1 MMMADTVN
9 FSSPTTGKDICSLH
23 ACNIIFCGKANDFFP
38 RFGAMFDVD
47 QSGEALKKSRI
58 LILNTEAQH

>member
-23 ACNIIFCGKANDFFP
+23 ACNIIFCGKANELFS
-38 RFGAMFDVD
+38 RFGAMLNVD
-47 QSGEALKKSRI
+47 QSGEALKIPEFKF
-58 LILNTEAQH
+58 